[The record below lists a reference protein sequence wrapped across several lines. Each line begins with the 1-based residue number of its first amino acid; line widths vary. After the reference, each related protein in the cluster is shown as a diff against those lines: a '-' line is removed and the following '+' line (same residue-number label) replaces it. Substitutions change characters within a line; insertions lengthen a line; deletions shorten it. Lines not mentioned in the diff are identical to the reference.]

1 MIQRKVYHSVQQ
13 NSSKEMIGSVI
24 TPAVLK
30 FAGNMQPPPP
40 HKSLTHLVSVVE
52 SHFHHQLMYNDFDT
66 YTVTTILLS

>member
-30 FAGNMQPPPP
+30 FAGNMQPLPPP
-40 HKSLTHLVSVVE
+40 SS
-52 SHFHHQLMYNDFDT
+52 F
-66 YTVTTILLS
+66 